1 MNDDDGYSL
10 LANPY
15 FIKSLKDNKEDLN
28 VDKCIIDILNK
39 KYKDSLITI
48 EDEKKIL
55 KKIESLFV
63 FYTIKN
69 TVKETLNNIITSIII
84 NNFDGRILL

>member
-39 KYKDSLITI
+39 KYKDYL
-48 EDEKKIL
+48 
-55 KKIESLFV
+55 
-63 FYTIKN
+63 
-69 TVKETLNNIITSIII
+69 
-84 NNFDGRILL
+84 

>member
-15 FIKSLKDNKEDLN
+15 FIKSLKDNKEVLN

-69 TVKETLNNIITSIII
+69 TVKETLNNIITYIII
-84 NNFDGRILL
+84 NNFDG

>member
-84 NNFDGRILL
+84 NNFDG